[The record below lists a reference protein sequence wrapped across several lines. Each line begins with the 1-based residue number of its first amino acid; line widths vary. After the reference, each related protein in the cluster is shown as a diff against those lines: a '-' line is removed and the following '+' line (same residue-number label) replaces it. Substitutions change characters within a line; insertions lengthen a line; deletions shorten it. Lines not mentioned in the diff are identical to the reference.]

1 MAFLLLLAI
10 SAIASIEGNDQY
22 CVQYKGAF
30 LENYMYALEYMPLAI
45 SLINAIIFIILK
57 FKSKCYTEGDYTAFQ
72 NIQQT

>member
-30 LENYMYALEYMPLAI
+30 LENHMYALEYMPLAI
-45 SLINAIIFIILK
+45 SVINTIIFIMLK
-57 FKSKCYTEGDYTAFQ
+57 FISKYYTEGDYTAFQ
-72 NIQQT
+72 NI